1 MKAPELIIS
10 KWLNATENLT
20 LEKLK
25 GKVIAIH
32 AFQMLCPGCVIHGIP
47 QAQRLFDTFNGEHVA
62 ILGLHSVFEHHEAM
76 EEKSLRA
83 FLSEFRIGF
92 PVGIDE
98 PASHMIP
105 QTMNLYQ
112 LRGTPSWLLID
123 RNGILRANIFGQI
136 DDVSLSVEVT
146 RLAFEN
152 TDNKTSINIF
162 KKGRLP

>member
-10 KWLNATENLT
+10 KWLNSTENLT

-47 QAQRLFDTFNGEHVA
+47 QAQRLFDTFNGENVA

-83 FLSEFRIGF
+83 FLHEFRIGF

-98 PASHMIP
+98 PSSHMIP
-105 QTMNLYQ
+105 KTMNLYQ
-112 LRGTPSWLLID
+112 LRGTPTWLLID
-123 RNGILRANIFGQI
+123 RNGILQANIFGQI

-146 RLAFEN
+146 RLIFEN

-162 KKGRLP
+162 KKGRLA